1 MHGADF
7 RKGENAKFCRSVST
21 SLKRVRLH
29 SNELFVCFASVI
41 YLTCITHSYCK
52 NFQAVDEPG
61 FAVEY
66 AKMCK
71 NLQDKKIKDPGSG
84 ELVNFRKL
92 LITRCQIEFQK
103 DYMEGIDPQKLKE
116 EVTENIFCFFSKRC

>member
-1 MHGADF
+1 M
-7 RKGENAKFCRSVST
+7 
-21 SLKRVRLH
+21 
-29 SNELFVCFASVI
+29 
-41 YLTCITHSYCK
+41 
-52 NFQAVDEPG
+52 DEPG

-71 NLQDKKIKDPGSG
+71 NLNMKNVKDPTTG
-84 ELVNFRKL
+84 EVVNFRKL

-116 EVTENIFCFFSKRC
+116 QVTEYKQHEFPMQAATFCWICP